1 MVSFYVGKS
10 SLLFL
15 SGFLEHFII
24 CLVSLEVYSA
34 QVLHA
39 YKQNK

>member
-15 SGFLEHFII
+15 SGFLEHF
-24 CLVSLEVYSA
+24 CYLACVLEVTSA
-34 QVLHA
+34 HLLHA
-39 YKQNK
+39 